1 MADTLRR
8 LVNTTTYKLLQNK
21 LESWYREYHINSCDQ
36 NLNRCCELIELTSK
50 VQGELFTIL
59 SLTASEG
66 GVYSGVD
73 TIKSRFLPWL
83 GSSFTVLTS
92 GVTSDTSL
100 TLMKESAE
108 KDQKLR
114 EQATV
119 HEKEMIELETELNST
134 RRQLGTVKQELAEV
148 HMELD
153 DTQNKSAA
161 TFLAT
166 EDEIIQL
173 RAELRAVRDQV
184 RFYKQKVDILED
196 YERQIRQLKDEVAFL
211 SAEKSLLQERYS
223 RARRRSPI
231 SFSSLISHSPTS
243 SKLTSASR
251 HARLVSRF
259 NDLYANERLNAQN
272 LLRRYVDDLEM
283 VQKIIFI
290 ATTEAFQ
297 AAKMAFRQFKLR
309 VRKTLSP
316 SHHRPESLDEAV
328 IDYIIR
334 NQDLYDVQSSIDD
347 VIRSMSINPKISLP
361 SEVDF
366 ILISSFIRDVCRVA
380 FAMQTLEPP
389 LGIAFTADGELFNEK
404 KYRRSY
410 DSDFTAPLVVYHIW
424 PALMENDTIIAKGE
438 AFTKRGA
445 LWSPSKG
452 QSRSSS
458 PTRSRSTS
466 PARALTSRSRS
477 PSPIR
482 RSISPSYKLRY
493 HCIDIRLTGENAR
506 VWDFPRRICDGSLR
520 KYDKELDN

>member
-1 MADTLRR
+1 MADTLRK
-8 LVNTTTYKLLQNK
+8 LVNTMTYKLLQNK
-21 LESWYREYHINSCDQ
+21 LETWYKDYHVNLCDQ

-59 SLTASEG
+59 SLAASEG

-83 GSSFTVLTS
+83 GSSFTVISS
-92 GVTSDTSL
+92 GVTSDTSF
-100 TLMKESAE
+100 TLMQESAE

-114 EQATV
+114 ELATV
-119 HEKEMIELETELNST
+119 HEKEMIELETELNAT
-134 RRQLGTVKQELAEV
+134 RRQLGTIKQELAEA

-173 RAELRAVRDQV
+173 RAELRAVREQV
-184 RFYKQKVDILED
+184 RFYKQKVDVLDD

-211 SAEKSLLQERYS
+211 SAEKSLLQERIS
-223 RARRRSPI
+223 GRRSPI
-231 SFSSLISHSPTS
+231 SFFPVTSHSLTS
-243 SKLTSASR
+243 IKLTSASR

-316 SHHRPESLDEAV
+316 SHLGPESLDETV
-328 IDYIIR
+328 MDYIIR
-334 NQDLYDVQSSIDD
+334 NLDLYDVQSSIND
-347 VIRSMSINPKISLP
+347 VIRNMSVNPKISFP
-361 SEVDF
+361 PEVDF
-366 ILISSFIRDVCRVA
+366 IMISSFIRDVCRVA

-389 LGIAFTADGELFNEK
+389 LDVAFTTDGELFNEK

-410 DSDFTAPLVVYHIW
+410 DSDFTAPLVVYHLW
-424 PALMENDTIIAKGE
+424 PALIENDTVIAKGE

-445 LWSPSKG
+445 LWSPSKSR
-452 QSRSSS
+452 SRSSS
-458 PTRSRSTS
+458 PIRSRSIS
-466 PARALTSRSRS
+466 PTRGLSSRSRS
-477 PSPIR
+477 PSPVR
-482 RSISPSYKLRY
+482 RSISPTSGLR
-493 HCIDIRLTGENAR
+493 IPP
-506 VWDFPRRICDGSLR
+506 W
-520 KYDKELDN
+520 